1 MTAIIFD
8 THEAIKLLRKKGFSK
23 EQAEALVEFE
33 KSKDTSQ
40 VATKS
45 DIADL
50 KVWVLSGF
58 LVQTIALTGLMFGML
73 QFFLK

>member
-1 MTAIIFD
+1 MSTIIFD
-8 THEAIKLLRKKGFSK
+8 THEAIKQLQKNGFSK
-23 EQAEALVEFE
+23 QQAEALIKFE

-40 VATKS
+40 VTTKQ

-50 KVWVLSGF
+50 KIWVLTLLLG
-58 LVQTIALTGLMFGML
+58 QTVLIVGLMFAMF

>member
-1 MTAIIFD
+1 MNSIIFD
-8 THEAIKLLRKKGFSK
+8 THEAVNQLRDNGFSK
-23 EQAEALVEFE
+23 QQAEALVEFE

-40 VATKS
+40 ATTKQ

-50 KVWVLSGF
+50 KIWVLTLLLG
-58 LVQTIALTGLMFGML
+58 QTVLIVGLMFAMF